1 MKKERMN
8 ISYSR
13 FIIFKLKIFGKIV
26 TTNFKLPVMA
36 WDEFFI
42 MYERFESNF
51 WKFYKKVPHQPLFL
65 TPLAQNFGVFW
76 FVVHD
81 SDNLQA

>member
-1 MKKERMN
+1 
-8 ISYSR
+8 
-13 FIIFKLKIFGKIV
+13 
-26 TTNFKLPVMA
+26 MA

-42 MYERFESNF
+42 MYERFQSNF
-51 WKFYKKVPHQPLFL
+51 WKFYKKVPHQPMFL

-81 SDNLQA
+81 NDNLQA